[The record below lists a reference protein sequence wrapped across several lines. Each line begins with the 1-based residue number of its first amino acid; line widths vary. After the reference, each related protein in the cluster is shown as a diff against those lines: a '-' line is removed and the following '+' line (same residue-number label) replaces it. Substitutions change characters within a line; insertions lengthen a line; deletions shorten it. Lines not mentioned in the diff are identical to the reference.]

1 MAEEFEECSTAL
13 SRATALIEKG
23 ADDVRVKFCNGA
35 LHFIV
40 GSFLLLGII
49 YLQSLFNMTL
59 SLVLSAVSID
69 LIYRLFY
76 IAFIIFLQ
84 HLCSKNEKTTQ
95 LR

>member
-35 LHFIV
+35 LRFIV

-59 SLVLSAVSID
+59 SLVYLLFPSI
-69 LIYRLFY
+69 LF
-76 IAFIIFLQ
+76 IAFFTSHSLFFLQ